1 MQTHIFP
8 DDDDEAMYVL
18 LKEKDWA
25 PLQFREWSC

>member
-8 DDDDEAMYVL
+8 DDDEAMYVL